1 MSLTKYTT
9 CALKNPFAI
18 NPRLKKIMGGVDSVL
33 GPPTNTTLQKD
44 SMLLGRL
51 KALVL
56 KRMKEAYFVAH

>member
-1 MSLTKYTT
+1 
-9 CALKNPFAI
+9 
-18 NPRLKKIMGGVDSVL
+18 MGGVDSVL